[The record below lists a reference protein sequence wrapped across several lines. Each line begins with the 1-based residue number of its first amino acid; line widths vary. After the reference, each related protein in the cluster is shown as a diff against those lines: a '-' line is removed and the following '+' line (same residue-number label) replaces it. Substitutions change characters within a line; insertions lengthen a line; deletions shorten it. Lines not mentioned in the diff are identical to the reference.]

1 MATKVTK
8 DMSIGQILEID
19 RRCAPVFMEF
29 GMHCL
34 GCPMATNESIEQAC
48 MTHGVKVEDLV
59 EKLNEFF
66 EENTI

>member
-1 MATKVTK
+1 MAIKVTK

-34 GCPMATNESIEQAC
+34 GCPMDTAESIEAAC
-48 MTHGVKVEDLV
+48 ATHGVSVDDLI
-59 EKLNEFF
+59 EKLDEFF